1 MKKILQTLVE
11 TMTLPEDSYLEQDS
25 EILDIFIEELDDIFV
40 ELVPLLARWS
50 EQPNQQDVLTD
61 IRRHFH
67 TLKGSGRMVGAKSS
81 GELAWTVEDTL
92 NRVIGGT
99 VQLDE
104 NIPRYVQSV
113 FNLYRFK
120 LGHDFKIVQSH
131 SIDLRPLVLL
141 GQQLQQQHKPVP
153 ELAEL
158 LQFST
163 QLNHPD
169 FVTGLEISAS
179 THDEIITESE
189 QFEFTKVNQA
199 EDDNFL
205 NETRTIF
212 LEEAEDHLATI
223 DKFLLND
230 HPTNEH
236 YNSLI
241 RALHTLRGSSAMA
254 HVEHIFEASSKVE
267 NLFKTLLQD
276 ELDSSSDETSLL
288 THYAQFVRDYLHTL
302 KQNGQQQEFDGIYN
316 TFNSAWDSYDFQL
329 EEKHNE
335 ATRPQ
340 GLVAQLLE
348 LNINDLLD
356 VEFDFEKRAASE
368 FAEYLQLL
376 SEQAELLLQHT
387 NQPATIGM
395 FEYTNALRSSYQD
408 VLSNPQ
414 LLQTDYAYE
423 IYQQVHQQFIQLFD
437 TLAAGQRVNLTIDH
451 ERLLNELSSFTQQ
464 NSQLAE
470 QADTEVAKETEST
483 LSKQEDSI
491 SAVNFN
497 ELATQ
502 IALDKQQLQ
511 ASDSNHDFDPDL
523 LEIFL
528 EEADELL
535 VGIDTDLSTW
545 AADKNNLNALKNLM
559 RYLHT
564 LKGGANMIQATH
576 IGLIAHELET
586 IYEKLI
592 NQQISVTSQLI
603 SFIRTVQDDI
613 ADRIQTIRD
622 QKLDYSSVNVLQA
635 ITKMSQSAIS
645 SAEIVNPVVE
655 QASLETVQTQP
666 TVAQTTAAPVAVDV
680 SHFAAQLA
688 LDKKQLVSSD
698 SNQDFDPDLLEI
710 FLEEADELLVGIDSD
725 LSSWTSDHSNLNAL
739 KNTHIGLIA
748 HELETIYEKLIN
760 QQISVTSQL
769 ISFIRTVQDDIADR
783 IQTIRD
789 QKLDYSSV
797 NVLQAITKMSQSA
810 ISSAEI
816 VNPVVEQASLE
827 TVQTQPT
834 VAQTTAAPVAVDVS
848 HFAAQ
853 LALDKKQLVSSDSNQ
868 DFDPDLLEIFL
879 EEADELLVGIDSD
892 LSSWTSD
899 HSNLNALKNL
909 MRYLHTLKGGS
920 NMIQA
925 THIGLIAHELET
937 IYEKLI
943 NQQLSANPQLIA
955 LIRLVQDD
963 IADRIQTIRDKQ
975 TDYPSTHVVALL
987 QRADTDSVAEPIT
1000 SVESIQDEVVA
1011 EITTEVEGQSKPEE
1025 VDAKVD
1031 LSTSE
1036 IERPTKEIAASS
1048 ISSPSAQPVD
1058 DEVRLIAE
1066 QTFFEEAEELLE
1078 QAKILLAQWIE
1089 QRGNRSLLLQ
1099 LQRNAHSLKGGA
1111 RMAELDAIAAIAY
1124 HLENA
1129 FEQFGVHHFNSN
1141 AYDNLLNTAFVWLND
1156 AIFKRQ
1162 YANFDGLKQ
1171 NLANMDFVDVSAHLP
1186 QKLSARDI
1194 FNTEF
1199 AMEFVQGDGT
1209 EPPSMLGEWENTEKV
1224 EQNNEMIRVSADVIE
1239 KMIDLS
1245 GENAINRSRI
1255 EMDLGQLGG
1264 TLTEMEL
1271 AIKRLADQLRRMD
1284 GELESQIIA
1293 RHGSENSRY
1302 EDFDPLE
1309 MDQYSSLNQLSKS
1322 LAESASDLVDFKRTL
1337 SDKIRDTEG
1346 LLIQQS
1352 RIQAEIQE
1360 SLMRTRLVPF
1370 SRLLPRLQRI
1380 VRQTAS
1386 TLNRPTEL
1394 VVNNTEGELDR
1405 SILERLVSPFEHML
1419 RNAVDHG
1426 IEDREQRLQTKKPE
1440 TGSIVLN
1447 IGRQGTDVVITF
1459 SDDGKGIDVN
1469 RIKQK
1474 AIQTGLM
1481 TKDQKLD
1488 KEEILQFIFHPG
1500 FSTAAQV
1507 TQISGRGVGL
1517 DVVQSDIKALGGHV
1531 TVDSVLGKGTTF
1543 SIRVPTT
1550 VAVSDAL
1557 MVKAGDQQFAF
1568 PLAQIDRIVRISPM
1582 ALEKYF
1588 ESKENYFKIDQEQYR
1603 LRYLSEF
1610 VAGQPV
1616 PRFHGMVHSLPVLLI
1631 KGAQGQTTAL
1641 LVDQLIGSRGQ
1652 IVVKPIGQQYSSIGV
1667 IAGATILGDGQV
1679 CLILDG
1685 QNIARQAQSTSR
1697 SKQVD
1702 ETYTKQRYD
1711 QRRLIMIVDDSVTVR
1726 KVTSRLLER
1735 HGYDVVTAKDGVDAI
1750 EQLET
1755 VKPDLMLLDIE
1766 MPRMDGFEVTNLVR
1780 HHEVHRE
1787 LPIIMITSRTG
1798 EKHRERALSL
1808 GVNQYMGKPFQEEM
1822 LLENVESLL
1831 TTVR

>member
-470 QADTEVAKETEST
+470 QVDNKVAEETEST

-635 ITKMSQSAIS
+635 IMKMSQS
-645 SAEIVNPVVE
+645 
-655 QASLETVQTQP
+655 T
-666 TVAQTTAAPVAVDV
+666 
-680 SHFAAQLA
+680 
-688 LDKKQLVSSD
+688 
-698 SNQDFDPDLLEI
+698 
-710 FLEEADELLVGIDSD
+710 
-725 LSSWTSDHSNLNAL
+725 
-739 KNTHIGLIA
+739 
-748 HELETIYEKLIN
+748 
-760 QQISVTSQL
+760 
-769 ISFIRTVQDDIADR
+769 
-783 IQTIRD
+783 
-789 QKLDYSSV
+789 
-797 NVLQAITKMSQSA
+797 

-1000 SVESIQDEVVA
+1000 AVESIQDEVVA

-1302 EDFDPLE
+1302 ADFDPLE

-1488 KEEILQFIFHPG
+1488 QEEILQFIFHPG